1 MSKRP
6 SKRVPTPATTP
17 IFEWRIVRLKASPA
31 ALIGYVNAPDQE
43 QAIAKAIKAFGITDP
58 VRQSRLSAYKVREV
72 QTA

>member
-6 SKRVPTPATTP
+6 RTPAAP
-17 IFEWRIVRLKASPA
+17 LYEWRIVRLKGTPA

-43 QAIAKAIKAFGITDP
+43 QAIKRAIEAFGISDP

-72 QTA
+72 QP